1 MPSKALYIIEWIKNY
16 FAKNGPNAKAV
27 IGISGGKDST
37 IAAALCVKAL
47 GTDRVVGVLMPQ
59 GNQHDIDDS
68 RRVCALLGIRSF
80 EIDIGP
86 ACSALYCSIDEGYD
100 YDHTCRNIPAVAT
113 NTPARIR
120 MATLYAVAAMVGGRV
135 CNTSNASEVYVGY
148 STKWGDGAGDFAPL
162 RDFTVGEVLEI
173 GHALGLPKELVEKTP
188 EDGMSGKT
196 DEENM
201 GILYEDID
209 NVVRD
214 HVYWVQPDVYQV
226 IEARHQAAAHKANSV
241 NIEHPSYLEWRYL
254 D

>member
-1 MPSKALYIIEWIKNY
+1 MPSKTLYITEWIKNY

-47 GTDRVVGVLMPQ
+47 GKDRVIGVLMPQ
-59 GNQHDIDDS
+59 HVQSDIQDS
-68 RRVCALLGIRSF
+68 LRVCETLGIKSY
-80 EIDIGP
+80 IINIG
-86 ACSALYCSIDEGYD
+86 A
-100 YDHTCRNIPAVAT
+100 TCDKLNQGFMDGSDLQINSQILT
-113 NTPARIR
+113 NMPARIR
-120 MATLYAVAAMVGGRV
+120 MTTLYMVAAAVGGRV

-148 STKWGDGAGDFAPL
+148 STKWGDGVGDFAPL

-173 GHALGLPKELVEKTP
+173 GHALGLPKDLVEKTP
-188 EDGMSGKT
+188 ADGMSGKT

-214 HVYWVQPDVYQV
+214 HVHWVQPDAYQA
-226 IEARHQAAAHKANSV
+226 IEARHRAAAHKANSV
-241 NIEHPSYLEWRYL
+241 NIEHPSYAEWRIS
-254 D
+254 

>member
-1 MPSKALYIIEWIKNY
+1 MPSKTLYIIEWIKNY

-47 GTDRVVGVLMPQ
+47 GKDRVIGVLMPQ
-59 GNQHDIDDS
+59 HVQSDIQDS
-68 RRVCALLGIRSF
+68 LRVCEALGIKSY
-80 EIDIGP
+80 IINIG
-86 ACSALYCSIDEGYD
+86 A
-100 YDHTCRNIPAVAT
+100 TCDKLNQGFMDGSDLQINPQILT
-113 NTPARIR
+113 NMPARIR
-120 MATLYAVAAMVGGRV
+120 MTTLYMVAAAVGGRV

-148 STKWGDGAGDFAPL
+148 STKWGDGVGDFAPL

-173 GHALGLPKELVEKTP
+173 GHALGLPKDLVEKTP
-188 EDGMSGKT
+188 ADGMSGKT

-214 HVYWVQPDVYQV
+214 HVYWVHPDAYQA
-226 IEARHQAAAHKANSV
+226 IEARHRAAAHKANSV

>member
-1 MPSKALYIIEWIKNY
+1 MPSKTHYITEWIKNY
-16 FAKNGPNAKAV
+16 FAKNGPNSKAV

-37 IAAALCVKAL
+37 VAAALCVKAL
-47 GTDRVVGVLMPQ
+47 GKDRVIGVLMPQ
-59 GNQHDIDDS
+59 DVQHDIDDS
-68 RRVCALLGIRSF
+68 RRVCELLGIPSF

-86 ACSALYCSIDEGYD
+86 ACNALYSSIDEGYD
-100 YDHTCRNIPAVAT
+100 YDHTCRNTPAVAT

-148 STKWGDGAGDFAPL
+148 STKWGDGVGDFAPL

-173 GHALGLPKELVEKTP
+173 GYALGLPKDLVEKTP
-188 EDGMSGKT
+188 EDGLSGKT

-201 GILYEDID
+201 GIRYEDID
-209 NVVRD
+209 DVVRD
-214 HVYWVQPDVYQV
+214 HVHWVGLDTYQT
-226 IEARHQAAAHKANSV
+226 IEARHRAAAHKANSV

>member
-1 MPSKALYIIEWIKNY
+1 MPSKTLYLIEWIKNY

-47 GTDRVVGVLMPQ
+47 GKDRVVGVLMPQ

-68 RRVCALLGIRSF
+68 HRVCELLGIKSYTINIGDVCSMLF
-80 EIDIGP
+80 EDFI
-86 ACSALYCSIDEGYD
+86 
-100 YDHTCRNIPAVAT
+100 NNT
-113 NTPARIR
+113 NLPLTDQIETNAPARIR
-120 MATLYAVAAMVGGRV
+120 MNVLYMVAAAVGGRV

-148 STKWGDGAGDFAPL
+148 STKWGDGVGDFAPL

-173 GHALGLPKELVEKTP
+173 GHALGLPKDLVEKTP

-214 HVYWVQPDVYQV
+214 HVYWVQPDAYQA
-226 IEARHQAAAHKANSV
+226 IEARHRAAAHKANSV